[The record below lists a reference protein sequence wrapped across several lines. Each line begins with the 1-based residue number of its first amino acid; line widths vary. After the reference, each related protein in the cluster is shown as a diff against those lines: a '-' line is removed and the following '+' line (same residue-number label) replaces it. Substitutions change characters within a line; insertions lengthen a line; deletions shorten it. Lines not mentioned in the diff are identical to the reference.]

1 MDLGADLA
9 DATAVAT
16 SVEHHEYV
24 CSLLLAHLHSGRV
37 LSLCVGASSMRRIP
51 AGANGNAPL
60 ATVPEAGVPSHEGV
74 VGASPTPQEG
84 GDEFGGTNIGHTDFR
99 IIERAGTSL
108 DISSGDE
115 DESPMNRR
123 FNRGISSSSAG
134 QGLDVSP
141 GEPSMTFQIDMG
153 DSDSPAVDA
162 SQSSATAAPPGA
174 GVMRVRD
181 VSASSV
187 GASDAQSIRSAD
199 SVGSRSHQRNQSASG
214 LTYAT
219 SDAGSAQQSPRGDAS
234 AVTGDMDMA
243 DLLSGVT
250 VDVLPEPS
258 SGFSV
263 TSSERSGAA
272 ARLDGLGGSALS
284 EIDEGSENSDSDGD
298 VKVDGH
304 TADGSM
310 MDVGELLSDDGD
322 GGDNG
327 NGSGDDHAHGDSP
340 NPGPGD
346 SMMDMSDLLSDV
358 GSLRHIGGST

>member
-115 DESPMNRR
+115 DESPTSRR

-174 GVMRVRD
+174 GVMRARD

-298 VKVDGH
+298 AKVD
-304 TADGSM
+304 ADGSM

-327 NGSGDDHAHGDSP
+327 NGSGDGHAHGDSP